1 MRDDRAYFTLRV
13 TEEGAP
19 PRTHRLDEGVA
30 SVGRSSRDNAVQLLD
45 ARVSSHHAE
54 VIVDGSIVRVRD
66 LGSTNG
72 TFVRRLEGGE
82 LSAPRRVD
90 PQMPLTLSP
99 GDEVRV
105 GDPEGVTMRLELE
118 PVFLERIAGPLPL
131 SSPSDPP
138 RLQFVERLLARMDI
152 SGIVE
157 ALVALV
163 LESFPEPEHVLIWGQ
178 NETPLIQA
186 RRVPGGPGR
195 AGAGSTQSFE
205 RARSPLPFSRTVLA
219 HVRATREVVVFGTP
233 LSKELDVASLRASR
247 IVAGFCAPLTNA
259 KDEVVGI
266 VQADGRTVGF
276 VPDRT
281 QLEEVARI
289 ARAAG
294 AVIEQAMAAESVRSS
309 AQALERET
317 ETLRRELGERRRL
330 QGIVGRHPLIAQQL
344 ELAVRVSALSAPV
357 LVLGETGTGKELV
370 ARAIHHASPRK
381 DAPFLVVNCAELPA
395 SLAES
400 ELFGFERGTFTGAE
414 RDRPGLF
421 ERAHGGTLFL
431 DEIGEASLNLQAM
444 LLRVIERHEVRRI
457 GARDVR
463 PVDVRVIAATNRDLE
478 AEIGKGAF
486 RRDLYFRL
494 AVTPIKLPPL
504 RDRRED
510 IPELVEHILGG
521 LRTRLARPRLRVS
534 PGALEALVLDPW
546 RGNVRE
552 LENRLLRAAILA
564 PHDEIEPEHVSTG
577 SEPRAQALEQA
588 LWIQP
593 LREARDEFTRA
604 HVRRALEVC
613 RGNRKA
619 AAQLLKLDPSNLLRT
634 MRRLGMIQDEEP
646 VESDPS
652 LEF

>member
-1 MRDDRAYFTLRV
+1 VRDERAYFTLRV

-19 PRTHRLDEGVA
+19 PRTHRLEDGVS

-45 ARVSSHHAE
+45 ARVSAHHAE

-99 GDEVRV
+99 GDEVKV

-163 LESFPEPEHVLIWGQ
+163 LESFPEPEHVLIWGS

-186 RRVPGGPGR
+186 RRAASG
-195 AGAGSTQSFE
+195 FE

-259 KDEVVGI
+259 KDEVVGV
-266 VQADGRTVGF
+266 VQADGRSVGF

-317 ETLRRELGERRRL
+317 ETLRRELGERHRL
-330 QGIVGRHPLIAQQL
+330 QGIVGRHPAIAQQL
-344 ELAVRVSALSAPV
+344 SLAARVSALSAPV

-414 RDRPGLF
+414 RDRAGLF
-421 ERAHGGTLFL
+421 ERAHGGSLFL

-478 AEIGKGAF
+478 AEIGRGAF

-510 IPELVEHILGG
+510 IPELVEHILVG

-593 LREARDEFTRA
+593 LREARDEFTRV
-604 HVRRALEVC
+604 HVRRALEAC
-613 RGNRKA
+613 HGNRKA